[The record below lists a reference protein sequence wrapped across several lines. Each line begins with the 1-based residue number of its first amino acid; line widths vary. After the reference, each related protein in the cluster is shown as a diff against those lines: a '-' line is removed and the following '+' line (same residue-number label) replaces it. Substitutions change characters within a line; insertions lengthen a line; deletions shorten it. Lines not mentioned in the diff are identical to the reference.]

1 MVFNVAKSKFNAEKM
16 TYSSE
21 CENIQWYTYIIGY
34 ITLSEISSQGL
45 PLGPPRAPVGCTQA
59 VVH

>member
-21 CENIQWYTYIIGY
+21 CEYISNEKDLKEKDDEKEKGNI
-34 ITLSEISSQGL
+34 
-45 PLGPPRAPVGCTQA
+45 TQFKNP
-59 VVH
+59 